1 MTATL
6 SDRPLISGMATGF
19 RTLTI
24 ALAALVG
31 TAAGFAG
38 TTTPAHAETGAY
50 YTAKLATPVKSLQH
64 IALGD
69 TVWSCEGGEC
79 HAPRDGSRTVVTCER
94 LATKL
99 GGVASFVAQGG
110 EMAADELTKCNKKVS
125 GDRVQL
131 GSAAAKR

>member
-6 SDRPLISGMATGF
+6 SNRAATGF

-24 ALAALVG
+24 ALFALVG
-31 TAAGFAG
+31 TAAGFSA
-38 TTTPAHAETGAY
+38 TTAPAHAGTGAY

-79 HAPRDGSRTVVTCER
+79 HAPRDTSRTVITCER

-99 GGVASFVAQGG
+99 GGVASFTAHGG
-110 EMAADELTKCNKKVS
+110 ELGADELTKCNKRVS

>member
-6 SDRPLISGMATGF
+6 SIRSSNGI
-19 RTLTI
+19 RTATI
-24 ALAALVG
+24 ALVALIGSAVG
-31 TAAGFAG
+31 FTA
-38 TTTPAHAETGAY
+38 TTSTAHAETGAF

-79 HAPRDGSRTVVTCER
+79 HAPRDTSRTVVTCER

-99 GGVASFVAQGG
+99 GGVASFTAQGG
-110 EMAADELTKCNKKVS
+110 ALGDDDLTKCNHKVS
-125 GDRVQL
+125 ANRVLL
-131 GSAAAKR
+131 GSAAAKK